1 MPAKKLAY
9 AEEAR
14 KSLRIGIDILADS
27 VKVTLGPKGRNVV
40 LDKSFGPPQVCS
52 DGVTIAKEI
61 ELPDAFENM
70 GAQLL
75 KEAATKTND
84 AALAAFVA
92 RKAEIDAALDR
103 IRAAS
108 DDHFFASP
116 EDVHWGH
123 VTALA
128 DHAALLKRIT
138 DAIYSGGK
146 REQIIAI

>member
-1 MPAKKLAY
+1 M
-9 AEEAR
+9 
-14 KSLRIGIDILADS
+14 
-27 VKVTLGPKGRNVV
+27 V
-40 LDKSFGPPQVCS
+40 
-52 DGVTIAKEI
+52 
-61 ELPDAFENM
+61 PDTATGDYPM
-70 GAQLL
+70 
-75 KEAATKTND
+75 TKTND